1 MNIFG
6 TEPLKA
12 GPSCHGLDCLYATQ
26 SIEHRQTV
34 LTYFSFNGNAS
45 RKVPIFFCE
54 HHRNTKSRLAKQ
66 QNILAYL
73 KVFFCHENYK
83 EIVCFPV
90 TVNSVVPGSIF
101 L

>member
-1 MNIFG
+1 MNIFC

-26 SIEHRQTV
+26 SIEHSQTV
-34 LTYFSFNGNAS
+34 LTCFSFNGKAS
-45 RKVPIFFCE
+45 RKVHIFFCE

-73 KVFFCHENYK
+73 KVFFCHENNK

-90 TVNSVVPGSIF
+90 TVTVWCPAI
-101 L
+101 